1 MQPLATQGIAPT
13 ADEREYFVRV
23 FAWMSVGLSVT
34 GVVAYTIGRSQHLLN
49 TLFSSGGETV
59 IIVAFVV
66 ELLLV
71 VGLAR
76 LVQHMN
82 VLEATA
88 IFLAYAALNGL
99 TISVIF
105 AVYTTKSI
113 FTTFLITAA
122 MFAFLAVWGATTKRD
137 LTSWGSV
144 LLAALFAQII
154 GVLVNLFWL
163 NSTLYWL
170 TTATGILIFSGLTA
184 YDVQKLRRYEL
195 PGEPGSAAVEK
206 AAIVGALALY
216 LDFVNLFVYLLR
228 IFGRRK

>member
-1 MQPLATQGIAPT
+1 MQLATQGIAPT
-13 ADEREYFVRV
+13 ADERAYFVRV

-34 GVVAYTIGRSQHLLN
+34 GIVAYTIGRSQHLLN

-59 IIVAFVV
+59 IIVAVV
-66 ELLLV
+66 IELLLV
-71 VGLAR
+71 VGLVS

-82 VLEATA
+82 VFEATA

-137 LTSWGSV
+137 LTAWGSV
-144 LLAALFAQII
+144 LLAALFAQVI
-154 GVLVNLFWL
+154 GVLVNIFWL
-163 NSTLYWL
+163 NSTLYWF

-184 YDVQKLRRYEL
+184 YDVQKLKQYEL

-216 LDFVNLFVYLLR
+216 LDFVNLFLYLLR